1 MNKTNIKKD
10 LEDYKFWCKS
20 QGTGFDASEYS
31 VFSFYMKTFTLIKE
45 MKDETCLLYLW

>member
-31 VFSFYMKTFTLIKE
+31 VFSFYMKNVYPYKG
-45 MKDETCLLYLW
+45 DEK